1 MLIVL
6 MIGFMKPVD
15 LTTGDHEFEVLEFY
29 AGAARLAKLCKS
41 LGGSAAAMDKDYDK
55 EGNNR
60 TKNNAMDFNT
70 SAGFTPLTCN
80 PAICFFQCLT

>member
-1 MLIVL
+1 
-6 MIGFMKPVD
+6 MIGFLKPVD
-15 LTTGDHEFEVLEFY
+15 LTTGDHEFELLEFY
-29 AGAARLAKLCKS
+29 AGAARIAKLYKG
-41 LGGSAAAMDKDYDK
+41 LGGSAAAMDKDFDK

-60 TKNNAMDFNT
+60 TRNNSMDFNT